1 MTLQPHPQQN
11 PADIFGRLRSMVKEY
26 QGPLRPPDI
35 GIDWT
40 EHIRRS
46 PELASEKGSE

>member
-1 MTLQPHPQQN
+1 VTLQPRPQQN
-11 PADIFGRLRSMVKEY
+11 LVDISGRLRSTVKEY

-40 EHIRRS
+40 EHIRHS

>member
-1 MTLQPHPQQN
+1 MTLQPRPQQN
-11 PADIFGRLRSMVKEY
+11 LVDISRRLRSTVKESR
-26 QGPLRPPDI
+26 GLLRLPDI
-35 GIDWT
+35 GINWT